1 MPFFVQL
8 WQRTYVSIATLSWS
22 VLGLCFAAHALLSYG
37 LFTAAGEGDLV
48 ASPITFIYFYMTT
61 ATTVG
66 YGDLSPGGD
75 AGRLVN
81 VLVVLPGSIA
91 LFTVLLG
98 KAVAGMSAFWRRRL
112 QGLGDFSERSGH
124 TLVVGWQGARS
135 RRIIE
140 GLLCDARTGAPRI
153 VLLARGLDSNPMPEE
168 VDFVAVNQ
176 LGERA
181 GFARA
186 GASGAQTVIIRGA
199 DDDETLA
206 ATLAGHS
213 AAPQA
218 HIVAH
223 FHEDDAADL
232 IRHQLPNVEV
242 ISSIAAGLLVRAA
255 RDPGASQLAALM
267 FADQTVDTAFSL
279 RVPEGAGPIAYVDVM
294 LAFKQHY
301 GLTLIGMCR
310 DGGRK
315 VDLNCPADCTITA
328 GDTLFYI
335 ADQRADL
342 AAIDWSAM
350 AAMNQGQAA

>member
-1 MPFFVQL
+1 MPLFAQL
-8 WQRTYVSIATLSWS
+8 WQRAYVSIATLSWG

-81 VLVVLPGSIA
+81 TLVVLPGSIA

-140 GLLCDARTGAPRI
+140 GLLDDVQQGGAPRI
-153 VLLARGLDSNPMPEE
+153 MLLARGLDSNPMPDTI
-168 VDFVAVNQ
+168 DFVAVDQ
-176 LGERA
+176 LGDRA

-186 GASGAQTVIIRGA
+186 GAVGAQTIIIRGA

-213 AAPQA
+213 AAPNA

-223 FHEDDAADL
+223 FQEDSAADL
-232 IRHQLPNVEV
+232 IRHQLPGVEV

-267 FADQTVDTAFSL
+267 FADQTVDTAYSL
-279 RVPEGAGPIAYVDVM
+279 RVPEGAGPLTYVDVM
-294 LAFKQHY
+294 LAFKRQY
-301 GLTLIGMCR
+301 SLTLIGLCR
-310 DGGRK
+310 DAERK
-315 VDLNCPADCTITA
+315 VDLNCAADCTVSA

-335 ADQRADL
+335 ADRRADL
-342 AAIDWSAM
+342 ARIDWAAM
-350 AAMNQGQAA
+350 AARQTA

>member
-1 MPFFVQL
+1 VPFFVQL
-8 WQRTYVSIATLSWS
+8 WQRVYVSVATLSWS
-22 VLGLCFAAHALLSYG
+22 VLGLCFAVHALVSYG
-37 LFTAAGEGDLV
+37 LFTAAGESDLV
-48 ASPITFIYFYMTT
+48 ASPVTFLYFYMTT

-75 AGRLVN
+75 AGRLAN
-81 VLVVLPGSIA
+81 TLVVLPGSIA

-98 KAVAGMSAFWRRRL
+98 KAVAGMSAFWMRRL

-140 GLLCDARTGAPRI
+140 GLLDDAQVGAPGI
-153 VLLARGLDSNPMPEE
+153 VVLARGLGSNPMPDEI
-168 VDFVAVNQ
+168 DFVAVDQ
-176 LGERA
+176 LGDRA

-186 GASGAQTVIIRGA
+186 GAAGAHAIIIRGD

-206 ATLAGHS
+206 ATLAAHS
-213 AAPQA
+213 AGPKA

-223 FHEDDAADL
+223 FQEDSAADL
-232 IRHQLPNVEV
+232 IRHQLPGVEV

-267 FADQTVDTAFSL
+267 FADHTVDTAYSL
-279 RVPEGAGPIAYVDVM
+279 RAPEGAGPLAYVDVM

-301 GLTLIGMCR
+301 SLTLIGLCR
-310 DGGRK
+310 DGARK
-315 VDLNCPADCTITA
+315 VDLNCAPDCAVAA

-335 ADQRADL
+335 ADRRADP
-342 AAIDWSAM
+342 ARIDWAAM
-350 AAMNQGQAA
+350 AARRAA

>member
-8 WQRTYVSIATLSWS
+8 WQRAYVSIATLSWS
-22 VLGLCFAAHALLSYG
+22 VLGLCFAAHALLSYA
-37 LFTAAGEGDLV
+37 LFSAAGEADLV

-75 AGRLVN
+75 AGRLAN

-140 GLLCDARTGAPRI
+140 GLLDDGQTGMLRV
-153 VLLARGLDSNPMPEE
+153 VLLARGLDSNPMPDEI
-168 VDFVAVNQ
+168 DFVAVDQ
-176 LGERA
+176 LGNRS
-181 GFARA
+181 GFLRA
-186 GASGAQTVIIRGA
+186 GAANAQTIIIRGA

-206 ATLAGHS
+206 ATLAGSS

-223 FHEDDAADL
+223 FHEEAAADL

-242 ISSIAAGLLVRAA
+242 ISSIASGLLVRAA

-267 FADQTVDTAFSL
+267 FSDQTVDTAYSL
-279 RVPEGAGPIAYVDVM
+279 RVPAGAGPLAYVDVM
-294 LAFKQHY
+294 LAFKRHHS
-301 GLTLIGMCR
+301 LTLIGRCR
-310 DGGRK
+310 DGQSK
-315 VDLNCPADCTITA
+315 VDLNCAADCTVTA

-335 ADQRADL
+335 ADRRADL
-342 AAIDWSAM
+342 ARIDWAAM
-350 AAMNQGQAA
+350 AGVQAA